1 MAARWDYFM
10 AADTQRISKPF
21 HLVIEGACPDMGVVG
36 EAGREVFPVTLKLFL
51 FQSLFRRLKLE
62 KWRKP

>member
-21 HLVIEGACPDMGVVG
+21 HLVIEGACPDVGIVG
-36 EAGREVFPVTLKLFL
+36 EAPAEIGDKGFERIGGGPLADPDLAL
-51 FQSLFRRLKLE
+51 LG
-62 KWRKP
+62 